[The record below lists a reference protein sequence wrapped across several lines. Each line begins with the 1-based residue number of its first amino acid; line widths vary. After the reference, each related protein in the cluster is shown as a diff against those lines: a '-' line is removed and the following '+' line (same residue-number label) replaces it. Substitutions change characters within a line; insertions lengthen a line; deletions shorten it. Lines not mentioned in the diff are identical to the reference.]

1 MGLILES
8 WLANPAK
15 RNLAVANRSIPS
27 TPHNRTIAVIG
38 LGYVGLSLAVALSR
52 AGAKTIGFDI
62 DPERVRESSEN
73 FDRRGEVFPE
83 DFLGS
88 SVTFT
93 DDPAKLAEADFFI
106 IAVPTPIDEA
116 RRPNLRPLVRASET
130 VGAAMRKGAIVVYE
144 STVYPGATEEVCL
157 PVLER
162 VSGLTGGKDF
172 EVGYSPERVNPGDR
186 VHRLETIVKIV
197 SAQTN
202 EGLDV
207 IAAVY
212 ESVVNAGVYRAST
225 IRVAEAAK
233 VLENTQRDT
242 NIALM
247 NELSHILGEIGVD
260 TTDVIK
266 AASTK
271 WNFLPFTPGLVGGH
285 CISVDPY
292 YLTHK
297 AETLGLHAEV
307 ILSARK
313 INDRVADRIAQE
325 CLRLSGRRGQPLR
338 RVTILGITFKEN
350 VPDLRNSKVIDIIEA
365 LLDHGVHVQ
374 VCDPVAWPENA
385 DHEYSVKLT
394 PLEELT
400 PADAV
405 ILAVPHARFLEG
417 GWPLVHKM
425 LEPTGGVVM
434 DVKSILSRDEK
445 PANVTLWRL

>member
-1 MGLILES
+1 M
-8 WLANPAK
+8 
-15 RNLAVANRSIPS
+15 ANRSTSLDRRHDRVVAI
-27 TPHNRTIAVIG
+27 IG

-52 AGAKTIGFDI
+52 AGARTIGFDI
-62 DPERVRESSEN
+62 DPERVRESREAN
-73 FDRRGEVFPE
+73 DRRGELDPE
-83 DFLGS
+83 DFVGS

-93 DDPAKLAEADFFI
+93 DDPKQLTEADFFI
-106 IAVPTPIDEA
+106 VAVPTPIDEA

-130 VGAAMRKGAIVVYE
+130 VGAAIRPGAIVVYE

-162 VSGLTGGKDF
+162 VSGLKGGKDF
-172 EVGYSPERVNPGDR
+172 EVGYSPERVNPGDK
-186 VHRLETIVKIV
+186 VHRLDTIIKIV
-197 SAQTN
+197 SAQTP
-202 EGLDV
+202 EGLDT
-207 IAAVY
+207 ISAVY
-212 ESVVNAGVYRAST
+212 ESVVSAGVYRASS

-313 INDRVADRIAQE
+313 INDRVAGRIANE
-325 CLRLSGRRGQPLR
+325 CLKLAGRRGQPLR
-338 RVTILGITFKEN
+338 RVTILGVTFKEN
-350 VPDLRNSKVIDIIEA
+350 VPDLRNSKVFDIMEA

-374 VCDPVAWPENA
+374 VCDPVAWPDNA
-385 DHEYSVKLT
+385 DEEYSVKLT

-405 ILAVPHARFLEG
+405 ILAVPHARFLQDS
-417 GWPLVHKM
+417 WSLIQNL
-425 LEPTGGVVM
+425 LEPSGGVVM
-434 DVKSILSRDEK
+434 DVKSILPRNEK
-445 PANVTLWRL
+445 PSNVTLWRL

>member
-1 MGLILES
+1 MSEVSPL
-8 WLANPAK
+8 K
-15 RNLAVANRSIPS
+15 RISHDRVV
-27 TPHNRTIAVIG
+27 AVIG

-52 AGAKTIGFDI
+52 AGAQTIGFDI
-62 DPERVRESSEN
+62 DPERVRESQESN
-73 FDRRGEVFPE
+73 DRRGEVDAD
-83 DFLGS
+83 DFVGS
-88 SVTFT
+88 TAVFT
-93 DDPAKLAEADFFI
+93 DDPAELAKADFFI
-106 IAVPTPIDEA
+106 VAVPTPIDEA

-130 VGAAMRKGAIVVYE
+130 VGAAMRPGAIVVYE

-162 VSGLTGGKDF
+162 VSGLRGGKDF
-172 EVGYSPERVNPGDR
+172 EVGYSPERVNPGDKI
-186 VHRLETIVKIV
+186 HRLETIIKIV
-197 SAQTN
+197 SAQTAD
-202 EGLDV
+202 GLDT

-212 ESVVNAGVYRAST
+212 ESVVTAGVYRAPS

-233 VLENTQRDT
+233 VLENTQRDA

-247 NELSHILGEIGVD
+247 NELSHILGEMDVD
-260 TTDVIK
+260 TMDVIK

-271 WNFLPFTPGLVGGH
+271 WNFIPFTPGLVGGH

-313 INDRVADRIAQE
+313 INDRVAGRIAHE
-325 CLRLSGRRGQPLR
+325 CLRLSGKRGKPLR

-350 VPDLRNSKVIDIIEA
+350 VPDLRNSKVFEVMET

-374 VCDPVAWPENA
+374 VCDPVAWPDDA

-394 PLEELT
+394 PLEALE

-405 ILAVPHARFLEG
+405 IFAVPHAHFVEG
-417 GWPLVHKM
+417 GWPLVHK
-425 LEPTGGVVM
+425 LLDPSGGVVM
-434 DVKSILSRDEK
+434 DVKCTLSREDK